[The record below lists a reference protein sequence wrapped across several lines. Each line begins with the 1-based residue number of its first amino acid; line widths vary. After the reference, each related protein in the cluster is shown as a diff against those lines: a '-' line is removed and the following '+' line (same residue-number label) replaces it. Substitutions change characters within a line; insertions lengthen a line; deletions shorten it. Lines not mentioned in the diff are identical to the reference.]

1 MEDSVE
7 NRNLRLDR
15 LIPYHP
21 KVAENASPEV
31 ENKCMIKSRNNCND
45 KSTTDPIINKIDDDE
60 TNIQSADISMI
71 VETEEVHHQPDLSE
85 IIRSL
90 DTPPPS

>member
-1 MEDSVE
+1 MEEPVE

-15 LIPYHP
+15 LLSFHP
-21 KVAENASPEV
+21 KVPENTSPVV
-31 ENKCMIKSRNNCND
+31 ENRFVMKSRNNSDD
-45 KSTTDPIINKIDDDE
+45 KSASNPIVNKIDDDE
-60 TNIQSADISMI
+60 PNLQSANIGMI